1 MLEHGIDETDLGPE
15 VCNCMLFVHAILGC
29 DTTSS
34 LYGIGKKISLKL
46 SKLFRAGQ
54 IYKGLPDDTL
64 NVLRFQRFH
73 QKVGSSTSPVQPEVL
88 PPT

>member
-15 VCNCMLFVHAILGC
+15 VCDCMLFVHAILGC

-46 SKLFRAGQ
+46 SKLFIEQA
-54 IYKGLPDDTL
+54 
-64 NVLRFQRFH
+64 FH
-73 QKVGSSTSPVQPEVL
+73 
-88 PPT
+88 

>member
-15 VCNCMLFVHAILGC
+15 LCNCMLFVHAILGC

-46 SKLFRAGQ
+46 SKLFIEQALVFSKQSKTRAGVVTAGQ
-54 IYKGLPDDTL
+54 GIGA
-64 NVLRFQRFH
+64 NRQ
-73 QKVGSSTSPVQPEVL
+73 GSPG
-88 PPT
+88 